1 MVEEGKKTVDWF
13 LNKNALKQLLVILI
27 LVIGYLGYHFQKNLN
42 EQAIEFA
49 ILKTENAKLKS
60 DVEKLKL
67 ENIASKAAEDKSP
80 LPMWLVD
87 SKTNAI
93 LWVNRAYER
102 KYLIPKNT
110 TRNAFIGTDGRY
122 VFGDV
127 VDTFHENN
135 KMVYILQRPL
145 TFKNETQSTLL
156 KYPVSIGDYTYAIGG
171 IEYLMFDR

>member
-42 EQAIEFA
+42 EQSIEFA
-49 ILKTENAKLKS
+49 ILKSENVKLKA
-60 DVEKLKL
+60 DIEKLKL
-67 ENIASKAAEDKSP
+67 ENIASKATEDKSP

-87 SKTNAI
+87 SKTNII

-102 KYLIPKNT
+102 KYLIPKGTN
-110 TRNAFIGTDGRY
+110 RNEFIGTTGRY

-127 VDTFHENN
+127 VDTFYENN
-135 KMVYILQRPL
+135 KMVYILQRPI
-145 TFKNETQSTLL
+145 TFKNETNSTLL